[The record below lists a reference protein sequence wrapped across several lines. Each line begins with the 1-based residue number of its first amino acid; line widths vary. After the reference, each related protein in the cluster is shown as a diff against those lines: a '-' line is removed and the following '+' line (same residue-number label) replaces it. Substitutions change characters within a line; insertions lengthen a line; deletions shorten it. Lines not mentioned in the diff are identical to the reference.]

1 MTRRLVLILAAM
13 ATAALAG
20 RPALAQRGAAYCN
33 VTEIRSEQ
41 LSNGVRVTIVADG
54 ELRWNIDISSLV
66 AEGALVPIVRPY
78 GTDFEPTDK
87 FTRMPFDLYNARSM
101 LGSGFV
107 AVDKYPVS
115 HVEISIPEWAREGV
129 GLKVDV
135 VNYLPWVTGEGDDRT
150 FRYNFSVWNSEDRTE
165 TVITWASDRFPPPP
179 TPATPSDLPTE
190 LEVALGPGGLRVHA
204 VNAKLME
211 VANAIAAE
219 TGLPIST
226 PADSDL
232 RISLSLHDV
241 SPEEA
246 VGAIAAGCGLCAGRR
261 PDGSWILA
269 GGTGDGGAYAMAETR
284 RIPLRYLRAGDAL
297 DLLPNFLLSYL
308 HADREGNAVTVTGP
322 RWMCERVAAD
332 LAKLDAAPAEVAVEV
347 VTVEYTSAKTLVRSL
362 RLERLFGDLGASLE
376 ALTGDVSFVW
386 LPDLPQGW
394 QLLLESREVEAAGR
408 IHSRATIRVLN
419 GHTGR
424 VFAGQQR
431 NIVLQQIG
439 EGGATASV
447 EAVNIGTTLEV
458 QPRLG
463 DGEEVVLRLNVDVN
477 SLGGTD
483 PETGLPVLLLRSA
496 GARARVRD
504 GETVLIAGVKLS
516 EESRQVRAIPLLG
529 QLPLIG
535 GLFRAPDRVRS
546 EKQLAI
552 FVTPHIIRGE
562 VAKQGVPT
570 YG

>member
-1 MTRRLVLILAAM
+1 
-13 ATAALAG
+13 
-20 RPALAQRGAAYCN
+20 
-33 VTEIRSEQ
+33 
-41 LSNGVRVTIVADG
+41 
-54 ELRWNIDISSLV
+54 
-66 AEGALVPIVRPY
+66 
-78 GTDFEPTDK
+78 
-87 FTRMPFDLYNARSM
+87 
-101 LGSGFV
+101 
-107 AVDKYPVS
+107 
-115 HVEISIPEWAREGV
+115 
-129 GLKVDV
+129 
-135 VNYLPWVTGEGDDRT
+135 
-150 FRYNFSVWNSEDRTE
+150 
-165 TVITWASDRFPPPP
+165 
-179 TPATPSDLPTE
+179 
-190 LEVALGPGGLRVHA
+190 
-204 VNAKLME
+204 
-211 VANAIAAE
+211 
-219 TGLPIST
+219 
-226 PADSDL
+226 
-232 RISLSLHDV
+232 
-241 SPEEA
+241 
-246 VGAIAAGCGLCAGRR
+246 
-261 PDGSWILA
+261 
-269 GGTGDGGAYAMAETR
+269 
-284 RIPLRYLRAGDAL
+284 
-297 DLLPNFLLSYL
+297 
-308 HADREGNAVTVTGP
+308 
-322 RWMCERVAAD
+322 
-332 LAKLDAAPAEVAVEV
+332 
-347 VTVEYTSAKTLVRSL
+347 
-362 RLERLFGDLGASLE
+362 
-376 ALTGDVSFVW
+376 
-386 LPDLPQGW
+386 
-394 QLLLESREVEAAGR
+394 VEAAGR

-535 GLFRAPDRVRS
+535 ELFRAPDRVRS

-552 FVTPHIIRGE
+552 FVTPRIIRGE